1 MAAVAWQ
8 NMWLKHN
15 PDEVCDTIDE
25 RAKIFFVNGTFEQ
38 FPAGVR
44 SIVEIQP
51 KDRERPLCP
60 LYIEWLFG
68 VQKEKARLYS
78 KFIDVRTKR
87 SEPNHFYFFRVPGFF
102 TNTLPRP
109 KLSTHRF
116 HPKEFLIDEQDP
128 LTDYD
133 GTRNNTIIPGIAF
146 YYLKIHPSSRRK
158 LVHINRNRIMYDLDD
173 TSPNVIRQF
182 LNDVSEFVHNT
193 PRDVLGISFISYHS
207 RQHSKQN
214 HSTVLVFDS
223 KSKRLE
229 FYDSN
234 GIESSEYVKNP
245 GTDIHAAL
253 TSDVVMDLFTKGGIP
268 RVCKVWA
275 NTFQLQVRTGDCA
288 LWSSVSAICRMSGIK
303 REQLPTKTSDQ
314 RAIMSLLREIMWTDC
329 KLSNFG
335 KQTFT
340 RGELDRILHS
350 CEVPADK
357 KEKLWGLVMKHQTK
371 LPLPIPLDH
380 QLCDFEAQP
389 PRCDRL
395 TINLQEVDVDSDY
408 LAYFV
413 SLCTLDH
420 VTVIL
425 PDIVTFQ
432 IALRD
437 VARAMEHGGTL
448 QLELPDPIDSSDKYI
463 MQVFKTIL
471 RNNRTLVIRSGDQR
485 FTFEP
490 SFDLPDE
497 ESDSSEMDLDSIT
510 PRSPPNQPLGSPTY
524 SSPPPPVLDLALEP
538 PYSPAYSPT
547 APSDSSPPPPF
558 LDLAWEAPYSSPT
571 APAPKR
577 YLDNDNTREN
587 RRERSDRGR
596 AHPYRTRTPPRQAF
610 DEQPTARRRYRE
622 ESRDQRRREQAY
634 TSRSRDEDRRRL
646 ERLRREQAS
655 RDDDRRRLER
665 LRREQASRD
674 EARRRR
680 EQAYTSR
687 SRDEDRRRLDRL
699 RREQAS
705 RDEDRRLRREQD

>member
-8 NMWLKHN
+8 NMWQKHN
-15 PDEVCDTIDE
+15 PDEVCDKIDE
-25 RAKIFFVNGTFEQ
+25 QAKIYFVSGTFEQ

-60 LYIEWLFG
+60 LYIEWLFR

-78 KFIDVRTKR
+78 KFIDIRTKR
-87 SEPNHFYFFRVPGFF
+87 GEPDHFYFFRAPGFF

-109 KLSTHRF
+109 KVSTHRF
-116 HPKEFLIDEQDP
+116 HPKEFLIDEQNT
-128 LTDYD
+128 LFDYD

-146 YYLKIHPSSRRK
+146 YYLKILPSSRRK

-223 KSKRLE
+223 QSKRLE

-234 GIESSEYVKNP
+234 GVESSEYVKNP
-245 GTDIHAAL
+245 GTKVHAAL
-253 TSDVVMDLFTKGGIP
+253 TSDVVMELFTKGGIP
-268 RVCKVWA
+268 RVCKIWA
-275 NTFQLQVRTGDCA
+275 NTFQLQVYTRDCA

-340 RGELDRILHS
+340 RGEMDRILHS

-380 QLCDFEAQP
+380 QLCDFEAQT

-471 RNNRTLVIRSGDQR
+471 RHNRTLVIRSGDQR

-490 SFDLPDE
+490 SFDRLDPSEMD
-497 ESDSSEMDLDSIT
+497 SDSSAPE
-510 PRSPPNQPLGSPTY
+510 SPPNQPLGSPTH

-547 APSDSSPPPPF
+547 APSDSIPAPPF
-558 LDLAWEAPYSSPT
+558 LDLALEAPYSSPP
-571 APAPKR
+571 APVPKR

-587 RRERSDRGR
+587 RRERSDRRR

-622 ESRDQRRREQAY
+622 ESRDQRRREQA
-634 TSRSRDEDRRRL
+634 SRDE
-646 ERLRREQAS
+646 
-655 RDDDRRRLER
+655 DRRRLER

-705 RDEDRRLRREQD
+705 RDDDRRLRRERNYF